1 MTLAGKADPRT
12 LTDTARSS
20 GAVPDGPT
28 ETIAPG
34 RAGASLAG
42 VSLALARREFI
53 RFIRQPHRLAGSIG
67 QPLIFWLFL
76 GAGLTPSFNAPG
88 MEGMTYLEYFYPGVL
103 MMMILFASVFAS
115 ITIIEDRDQGFLQ
128 GVLVAPVPRLG
139 IVMGKVGGA
148 SLVAL
153 FQTAILLLAAPFIGL
168 TMGWGGAAMLAVTLV
183 LVSLG
188 FTGLGFLFAW
198 RMKSTSGFHAL
209 MMVIMMPMW
218 VLSGAFFPI
227 TGVPAW
233 LHAIMLVNPV
243 THGMTI
249 LRAPFYA
256 DPGTL
261 LTSAGYLGALAVVVA
276 WVVVCLSL
284 ASMRVGRRDRGA
296 AAALS

>member
-1 MTLAGKADPRT
+1 MTLASKAETVPLADRPLSDEAT
-12 LTDTARSS
+12 VHGAARGSA
-20 GAVPDGPT
+20 GALG
-28 ETIAPG
+28 
-34 RAGASLAG
+34 GASLGAVG
-42 VSLALARREFI
+42 VALARREFM

-67 QPLIFWLFL
+67 QPLIFWLLL

-88 MEGMTYLEYFYPGVL
+88 LEGMTYLEYFFPGVL
-103 MMMILFASVFAS
+103 MMMVLFASVFAS

-139 IVMGKVGGA
+139 IVLGKVGGA

-168 TMGWGGAAMLAVTLV
+168 TVGWGGAAMLLATLV

-198 RMKSTSGFHAL
+198 RMKSTSGFHAVMMVL
-209 MMVIMMPMW
+209 MMPLW

-227 TGVPAW
+227 TGVPGW
-233 LHAIMLVNPV
+233 LQAIMLANPV

-256 DPGTL
+256 DPATL
-261 LTSAGYLGALAVVVA
+261 LTSTDYLGALAVVVA
-276 WVVVCLSL
+276 WVVVCLTL
-284 ASMRVGRRDRGA
+284 AAVRVGRRDRGVA
-296 AAALS
+296 VS

>member
-1 MTLAGKADPRT
+1 MTHAANTTAETATPPRASAT
-12 LTDTARSS
+12 
-20 GAVPDGPT
+20 GA
-28 ETIAPG
+28 ET
-34 RAGASLAG
+34 GASLGA
-42 VSLALARREFI
+42 VAIALAGREFT
-53 RFIRQPHRLAGSIG
+53 RFIRQPHRVMGSIG
-67 QPLIFWLFL
+67 QPLIFWVLL
-76 GAGLTPSFNAPG
+76 GAGLTPSFSAPG

-153 FQTAILLLAAPFIGL
+153 FQTAILLAAAPFIGL
-168 TMGWGGAAMLAVTLV
+168 TMGPAGAVLLAVTLV
-183 LVSLG
+183 LISLG

-198 RMKSTSGFHAL
+198 GMKSTAGFHAI

-227 TGVPAW
+227 EGVPTW
-233 LHAIMLVNPV
+233 LHWIMMINPV
-243 THGMTI
+243 THAMTI

-256 DPGTL
+256 EPLALFGDGT
-261 LTSAGYLGALAVVVA
+261 YLIAFAVVLA
-276 WVVVCLSL
+276 WVVACLTL
-284 ASMRVGRRDRGA
+284 AAGRVSRRDKGA
-296 AAALS
+296 A

>member
-1 MTLAGKADPRT
+1 MSYAGKADP
-12 LTDTARSS
+12 
-20 GAVPDGPT
+20 
-28 ETIAPG
+28 G
-34 RAGASLAG
+34 RLSDPACADASLAARETSPQAG
-42 VSLALARREFI
+42 ATVGASMIKVGLALAKREFI

-76 GAGLTPSFNAPG
+76 GAGLTPSFSPPG

-139 IVMGKVGGA
+139 IVIGKVGGA

-168 TMGWGGAAMLAVTLV
+168 TVGWGGAALLALTLV
-183 LVSLG
+183 LVALG

-218 VLSGAFFPI
+218 VLSGAFFPV
-227 TGVPAW
+227 TGVPGW
-233 LHAIMLVNPV
+233 LHAIMLINPV

-256 DPGTL
+256 DPAAL
-261 LTSAGYLGALAVVVA
+261 LTAPAYLESFGVVVV
-276 WVVVCLSL
+276 WVAVCLTL
-284 ASMRVGRRDRGA
+284 AAKRVGRRDQGVRI
-296 AAALS
+296 

>member
-1 MTLAGKADPRT
+1 MTAAGKADPQT
-12 LTDTARSS
+12 MTDDPAHTPIVGAEAS
-20 GAVPDGPT
+20 G
-28 ETIAPG
+28 ET
-34 RAGASLAG
+34 SLARVG
-42 VSLALARREFI
+42 MALAWREVI
-53 RFIRQPHRLAGSIG
+53 RFLRQPHRLAGSIG

-88 MEGMTYLEYFYPGVL
+88 LEGMTYLEYFFPGVL
-103 MMMILFASVFAS
+103 MMLILFASVFAS

-139 IVMGKVGGA
+139 IVIGKVGGA

-168 TMGWGGAAMLAVTLV
+168 TVGWGGALMLGLTLV

-198 RMKSTSGFHAL
+198 KMKSTSGFHAL

-227 TGVPAW
+227 SGVPGW
-233 LHAIMLVNPV
+233 LYAIMLVNPV

-256 DPGTL
+256 DPGAL
-261 LTSAGYLGALAVVVA
+261 LGRADYLVSLAVVVA
-276 WVVVCLSL
+276 WVAVCLTL
-284 ASMRVGRRDRGA
+284 AALRVGRRDQGVRAGA
-296 AAALS
+296 A